1 MEGTVGLYQIN
12 VVVPKVLMP
21 TGQTYNDSVF
31 VTLQVNGVFLPS
43 SGTPAL
49 QPAFFTLPVGQQ

>member
-1 MEGTVGLYQIN
+1 
-12 VVVPKVLMP
+12 MP
-21 TGQTYNDSVF
+21 TGQTFNDSVL

-43 SGTPAL
+43 SGTPVP